1 MPRKPATSRMFDE
14 LAGAPGERLLGD
26 AYRADFDEHFW
37 RIGDPGFWKLERL
50 QDFQEPT
57 DDSWVAFSEG
67 KWPQALALLESR
79 REELT
84 RHYAKLRA
92 HGFETWRIR
101 VVEEPLTDYMRWELR
116 LLLLRDELGG
126 HTRVIDAGRVRSYE
140 EDGVLPELITLGEDV
155 VYRLLY
161 DENGLQEGAV
171 RHTGRDL
178 VLRCQEFVQR
188 LYSDGEGIRE
198 YLAREEIP
206 SGRERR

>member
-1 MPRKPATSRMFDE
+1 MLDG

-26 AYRADFDEHFW
+26 AYWADFDEHFW
-37 RIGDPGFWKLERL
+37 RTGEPGFWKLERL
-50 QDFQEPT
+50 QEFQEPT
-57 DDSWVAFSEG
+57 DDSWVAFSKG
-67 KWPQALALLESR
+67 NWPGALGLLESR
-79 REELT
+79 REVLT

-101 VVEEPLTDYMRWELR
+101 VVEQPLTDYMCWELR
-116 LLLLRDELGG
+116 LLLMRDELGG

-140 EDGVLPELITLGEDV
+140 EDGVLPELITLGDDV

-171 RHTGRDL
+171 RYTGRDL
-178 VLRCQEFVQR
+178 VVRCREFVQG

-198 YLAREEIP
+198 YLTREGFPSAREQH
-206 SGRERR
+206 